1 MDVENMD
8 VFVERIRTI
17 LAAVH
22 LSDTFSAAGLSTT
35 KEEASASSLVF
46 PFVLS
51 GLVHTGIRHRRRL
64 RSFLWCVGHHDFGG
78 QQQPGN
84 GTGILQR

>member
-22 LSDTFSAAGLSTT
+22 LSDTFSAEGFIDNL
-35 KEEASASSLVF
+35 K
-46 PFVLS
+46 
-51 GLVHTGIRHRRRL
+51 RL
-64 RSFLWCVGHHDFGG
+64 ISRFSV
-78 QQQPGN
+78 PGRV
-84 GTGILQR
+84 IPSQ

>member
-22 LSDTFSAAGLSTT
+22 LSDTFLSAG
-35 KEEASASSLVF
+35 F
-46 PFVLS
+46 
-51 GLVHTGIRHRRRL
+51 I
-64 RSFLWCVGHHDFGG
+64 DN
-78 QQQPGN
+78 Q
-84 GTGILQR
+84 